1 MDVIDSKTDLE
12 LVQSIQAETAKATN
26 ELKCARQ
33 DLEKANAR
41 LKFVVMLTHKLIER
55 KGD

>member
-1 MDVIDSKTDLE
+1 MDVLDKKTDVE

-26 ELKCARQ
+26 ELKCARS
-33 DLEKANAR
+33 DIEKANAR

-55 KGD
+55 QGD

>member
-1 MDVIDSKTDLE
+1 MDVLDKKSDKE
-12 LVQSIQAETAKATN
+12 LVQSIQAESAKATN
-26 ELKCARQ
+26 ELQCARK
-33 DLEKANAR
+33 DIDKANAR